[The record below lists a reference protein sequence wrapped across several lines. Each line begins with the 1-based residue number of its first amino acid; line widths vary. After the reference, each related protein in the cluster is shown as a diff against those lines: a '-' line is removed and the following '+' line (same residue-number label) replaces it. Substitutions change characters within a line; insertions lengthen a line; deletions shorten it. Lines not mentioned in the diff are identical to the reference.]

1 MRSHNKI
8 LAVAITTALSASF
21 SNLYAKQQFI
31 TDCITAGTTPT
42 QFENVGDGAKWAT
55 CIIGQ
60 AGEALLDPST
70 TGVPLKRPNNVFDFT
85 AGESVIFTGVD
96 QVAGLSYAAELFGGT
111 GLILPTPITTG
122 STPDYLGVIY
132 TIDGKIPTDFE
143 ATFTLDNGATFAV
156 SPILGVR
163 DDKGDGIGTL
173 AADVAASAATASIS
187 SSTLGIDSIFRFENH
202 SNVYL
207 STTATN
213 PYSFYRLGVL
223 SSTSAP
229 SVIGAVQAVGSAAY
243 PKVYGKAVADVLAMG
258 YVKNTAVAVIG
269 ATGGVAGKVS
279 PATVTLAIPADANK
293 FISGW
298 TYACV
303 SSGTGTEH
311 LFTVSSQSATA
322 GTMLL
327 TINPSIGTEWQTGK
341 WVASAG
347 AFAAGECAAGG
358 SIYRIHMKGDTVISY
373 DGVTTTGFVK
383 DQTYTFDIGNA
394 TTRCNLADVTAPTQY
409 KVTTVDTATVPAPS
423 IIIQNLSGGTG
434 LATPLCNAT
443 RAFKTDISL
452 SDEWNTSGLMTPKPP
467 IVSAASGK
475 NAASFIMN
483 ATKTNLEGGDQL
495 MLLYK
500 MSNVGILADP
510 TQKINMTIDLK
521 TGGALDTIVNPQR
534 TVTVATSAKAL
545 DVSLTSLEAGK
556 LNISVSSGSTQFS
569 GDIAPS
575 TAIFYG
581 YVNNTTARIGQLK
594 FTIKSPA
601 PKMADAVTGFALASD
616 KVAADSSKLVITG
629 GQFQASKSIP
639 GSVELR
645 LYDSAGNAGSSITS
659 DEITMDLEGAW
670 QATWNLDSTDLSS
683 IAGSANGAMIE
694 MVVDGASEVN
704 SVENPPVGNLTIDF
718 NNTSYKDITIE
729 AVDLRKIT
737 KDGNVCTVY
746 NVPPPSNGVMGA
758 DVVSIRVTNDSAIAG
773 KLMGKFFG
781 MDGAMMWSGDL
792 LEGTELQPGT
802 TIRLESDI
810 LAKVMGITWEGR
822 GVLQISSTI
831 PEMEVMALIRQ
842 NGIKFAP
849 LSNLSTGARGTSC
862 SQE

>member
-21 SNLYAKQQFI
+21 SNLYAIQLYI
-31 TDCITAGTTPT
+31 EDCKNGTNGATATTPT
-42 QFENVGDGAKWAT
+42 QFENVGENASWAK
-55 CIIGQ
+55 CVIVR
-60 AGEALLDPST
+60 AGEDNIVTSGTLT
-70 TGVPLKRPNNVFDFT
+70 RPKDVFDFT
-85 AGESVIFTGVD
+85 GGQSVVHAGVGQTTGV
-96 QVAGLSYAAELFGGT
+96 SYGAELFGST
-111 GLILPTPITTG
+111 GLILPTPISTG
-122 STPDYLGVIY
+122 LTPDFLGVIY
-132 TIDGKIPTDFE
+132 TVDGNINVNFDV
-143 ATFTLDNGATFAV
+143 TFTLDNGATFAE

-163 DDKGDGIGTL
+163 DDKGTGYALGD
-173 AADVAASAATASIS
+173 DVTAGATSVNVTGLTA
-187 SSTLGIDSIFRFENH
+187 DSIFRFENH

-207 STTATN
+207 ATDAVVN
-213 PYSFYRLGVL
+213 FRQLGVL
-223 SSTSAP
+223 SAVPTITGAQLAVS
-229 SVIGAVQAVGSAAY
+229 SVSYSKVYANTLAVTNTGVLSAA
-243 PKVYGKAVADVLAMG
+243 VA
-258 YVKNTAVAVIG
+258 TIT
-269 ATGGVAGKVS
+269 ATGGLTGGAGTN
-279 PATVTLAIPADANK
+279 PATITVSTADAAK
-293 FISGW
+293 LKAGW
-298 TYACV
+298 TYAC
-303 SSGTGTEH
+303 SS
-311 LFTVSSQSATA
+311 SSQATA
-322 GTMLL
+322 GTHLFSVAPNTTTGAV
-327 TINPSIGTEWQTGK
+327 TITAKIAATSDGWATVGAGGWKDTASFGDT
-341 WVASAG
+341 VA
-347 AFAAGECAAGG
+347 ECANNAL
-358 SIYRIHMKGDTVISY
+358 IYRVHVKGDTVISLESTP
-373 DGVTTTGFVK
+373 TTNFAK
-383 DQTYTFDIGNA
+383 DVLYTFDVVA
-394 TTRCNLADVTAPTQY
+394 TPPATCNLAPITSPTQY
-409 KVTTVDTATVPAPS
+409 KVTAVDSTNNLIT
-423 IIIQNLSGGTG
+423 IQNMSGGTG
-434 LATPLCNAT
+434 LANPLCAT
-443 RAFKTDISL
+443 MKGYKTVIEL
-452 SDEWNTSGLMTPKPP
+452 SDLWKPNGLMTPTPP
-467 IVSAASGK
+467 ITSAASGK
-475 NAASFIMN
+475 NAASFSMN
-483 ATKTNLEGGDQL
+483 AKTPNQLEGGDQL

-510 TQKINMTIDLK
+510 TQKVNMTIDLK
-521 TGGALDTIVNPQR
+521 TGGAVDTIVNPQR

-545 DVSLTSLEAGK
+545 DVSLISLEAGK

-569 GDIAPS
+569 GESAPS
-575 TAIFYG
+575 GTTYG
-581 YVNNTTARIGQLK
+581 YVNNTTAKIGQLLISN
-594 FTIKSPA
+594 TSSA
-601 PKMADAVTGFALASD
+601 KMADAMTPFSIGSDAVT
-616 KVAADSSKLVITG
+616 ADSSKLVITG
-629 GQFQASKSIP
+629 GQFQASKATP

-645 LYDSAGNAGSSITS
+645 LGNGSSITA

-670 QATWNLDSTDLSS
+670 QATWNLDSTELSS
-683 IAGSANGAMIE
+683 IAPSADIE
-694 MVVDGASEVN
+694 IVVDGATEIN

>member
-42 QFENVGDGAKWAT
+42 QFENVGEGAKWAT
-55 CIIGQ
+55 CIIGK

-96 QVAGLSYAAELFGGT
+96 QTAGLSYAAELFGGT
-111 GLILPTPITTG
+111 GLVLPTPITTG

-173 AADVAASAATASIS
+173 MADVAASATAANIT
-187 SSTLGIDSIFRFENH
+187 SSTLGVDSIFRFENH

-207 STTATN
+207 STVGAGAG
-213 PYSFYRLGVL
+213 FYRLGVL

-229 SVIGAVQAVGSAAY
+229 SVIGAVQAVGSLAY
-243 PKVYGKAVADVLAMG
+243 PKVYGKVSTDVLAMG
-258 YVKNTAVAVIG
+258 YVKNTPVATIG
-269 ATGGVAGKVS
+269 TLGAAGSAS
-279 PATVTLAIPADANK
+279 PATVNLATPADANK

-327 TINPSIGTEWQTGK
+327 TINPSIGSEWQTGK
-341 WVASAG
+341 WAASAG

-409 KVTTVDTATVPAPS
+409 KITTVDTATVPAPS

-434 LATPLCNAT
+434 LATPLCSST

-475 NAASFIMN
+475 PAASFVMN

-500 MSNVGILADP
+500 MSNVGVLADP

-545 DVSLTSLEAGK
+545 DVSLASLEAGK

-594 FTIKSPA
+594 FTIKTPA

-645 LYDSAGNAGSSITS
+645 LYDSAGTAGSSITS

-718 NNTSYKDITIE
+718 NNTSYKDINIE
-729 AVDLRKIT
+729 AVELRKIT

-781 MDGAMMWSGDL
+781 MDGTLMWSGDL
-792 LEGTELQPGT
+792 MAEELQPGVT
-802 TIRLESDI
+802 ARLENDG
-810 LAKVMGITWEGR
+810 LAKLMGITWEGR

-862 SQE
+862 TQQ